1 MLILVL
7 IVGMDWGTGGWE
19 RENGGDE
26 NGGYKMNSK
35 CFPKVMKPC
44 SPKNIIL

>member
-1 MLILVL
+1 MFILVL
-7 IVGMDWGTGGWE
+7 IVGMDWGTGE
-19 RENGGDE
+19 RDQGNGGDE
-26 NGGYKMNSK
+26 KGGYKMNLK